1 MDILTDT
8 MLWLYQ
14 SNAHLGD
21 SLMTA
26 ETKKVILMK
35 KMYASKYSVLHS
47 YEETIF
53 KTFQNFLKFHVYLL
67 SLSRVLKCI
76 TLKENNP
83 V

>member
-14 SNAHLGD
+14 SNTHWGD

-35 KMYASKYSVLHS
+35 KMYASKYSVLQLQRNH
-47 YEETIF
+47 F
-53 KTFQNFLKFHVYLL
+53 KNISELFKFHVYLL
-67 SLSRVLKCI
+67 SLSKVLKSI
-76 TLKENNP
+76 TL
-83 V
+83 

>member
-1 MDILTDT
+1 MGILTDT

-14 SNAHLGD
+14 SNTQWGD

-35 KMYASKYSVLHS
+35 KIYASKYNVLHS
-47 YEETIF
+47 YKETIL
-53 KTFQNFLKFHVYLL
+53 KPFQNFLKFHVYLL
-67 SLSRVLKCI
+67 SLSKVLKSI